1 MSVDLEFKILELE
14 QKIRILEIRVDELEK
29 GSK

>member
-14 QKIRILEIRVDELEK
+14 QKIRILEIRVEELEK
-29 GSK
+29 GNK